1 MKFIIIGVN
10 GVKSLNK
17 LKARLLKARSLISIR
32 TYKRPM
38 LFVIAMMVLLNL
50 VILSIAAVIA
60 LFIDDSFDGFIDA
73 FANGSL
79 KWMLTPNAILSITN
93 PKTLILAVVVLV
105 IGLILFSGT
114 IIALTTN
121 AIKEYFQK
129 KKSGSGK
136 IILSKHI
143 VVLNWNN
150 KVPELVADLLHVAG
164 REVTVMILAEI
175 DKGFAE
181 KQIVN
186 AIQKLK
192 KSDREITKFNV
203 LVKQGDPLVHSDLED
218 ISIDEA
224 DTILLMN
231 TDNHELT
238 AKQLSKSDLN
248 VIKVILSLG
257 RIEFK
262 HNPPIVA
269 EIKNFET
276 KGKILTM
283 SKVVHTIYEYALLPI
298 CFDRRLGQIIA
309 QTIISPLMED
319 LYLSLFS
326 FEGSEIYYLPHTD
339 FETCLKTN
347 SHAIPLASA
356 GEALFV
362 LSQSDETK
370 AMKSEV
376 PYEIRQLKT
385 KKINEAANLDVYIIG
400 KNNKL
405 SFILDSFKE
414 YEKLHLS
421 EFRANWVEE
430 NKLSE
435 LVSSLNDSDKPS
447 TIVLLS
453 DESVSPDCLD
463 ANVID
468 NLIYLEG
475 NLTKKDVNI
484 IVELLDPQ
492 NDHIIKDFNIRN
504 TIISNKIISLLLSKL
519 ALFKETAPFYD
530 NLLTIA
536 ANEKGEDDQAIIIQ
550 KAEDLFKEVF
560 PIKFYSQKSLVVS
573 VYESYQKKLIP
584 MGYFRNDKLT
594 IFSGN
599 MHEKSDEAI
608 ENTDLL
614 VLMKL

>member
-1 MKFIIIGVN
+1 M
-10 GVKSLNK
+10 NK
-17 LKARLLKARSLISIR
+17 LKARILRARSLISIK

-38 LFVIAMMVLLNL
+38 LFIISMMVLLNL
-50 VILSIAAVIA
+50 IILSVAAVIA

-93 PKTLILAVVVLV
+93 PRTLILAVVVLV

-136 IILSKHI
+136 IILSRHI
-143 VVLNWNN
+143 VVINWNN

-164 REVTVMILAEI
+164 KEVTVMILAQI
-175 DKGFAE
+175 DKAYAE

-186 AIQKLK
+186 SIQKINK
-192 KSDREITKFNV
+192 ADREIVNFNV

-218 ISIDEA
+218 ISINEA
-224 DTILLMN
+224 DTILIMN
-231 TDNHELT
+231 RDEHET
-238 AKQLSKSDLN
+238 IAKEMSKSDLN

-269 EIKNFET
+269 EIKNIET

-283 SKVVHTIYEYALLPI
+283 SKVVHTIHEHTLLPI

-309 QTIISPLMED
+309 QTIINPLMED

-326 FEGSEIYYLPHTD
+326 FEGSEVYYLPDTD
-339 FETCLKTN
+339 FDTCLKYN
-347 SHAIPLASA
+347 SHVVPLAS
-356 GEALFV
+356 ENKALFV
-362 LSQSDETK
+362 LSLSDETK
-370 AMKSEV
+370 LIKTDV
-376 PYEIRQLKT
+376 PYEVKTIKT
-385 KKINEAANLDVYIIG
+385 KKISETANLDVHIIG

-405 SFILDSFKE
+405 AFILDSFKE
-414 YEKLHLS
+414 YEKLHMS
-421 EFRANWVEE
+421 EFRANWIEAE
-430 NKLSE
+430 KLPE
-435 LVSSLNDSDKPS
+435 LVYALNDSSKPS

-453 DESVSPDCLD
+453 DESVASDCLD

-519 ALFKETAPFYD
+519 ALFKETAPFYE
-530 NLLTIA
+530 NLLTIE
-536 ANEKGEDDQAIIIQ
+536 ANDLGEDLQSIIIQ
-550 KAEDLFKEVF
+550 KAEDLFKENL
-560 PIKFYSQKSLVVS
+560 PIAFDSKKSLVAS
-573 VYESYQKKLIP
+573 VYESFQKKVIP
-584 MGYFRNDKLT
+584 MGYFRNDKLVIFAGNLHENSAET
-594 IFSGN
+594 I
-599 MHEKSDEAI
+599 EKS
-608 ENTDLL
+608 DLL

>member
-1 MKFIIIGVN
+1 MLFII
-10 GVKSLNK
+10 S
-17 LKARLLKARSLISIR
+17 
-32 TYKRPM
+32 
-38 LFVIAMMVLLNL
+38 MMVLLNL
-50 VILSIAAVIA
+50 AILSVAAVIA

-136 IILSKHI
+136 IILSRHI
-143 VVLNWNN
+143 VIINWNN
-150 KVPELVADLLHVAG
+150 KVPELVADLLHVSG
-164 REVTVMILAEI
+164 KEVTVMILAQI
-175 DKGFAE
+175 DKAYAE

-186 AIQKLK
+186 SIQKIN
-192 KSDREITKFNV
+192 KSDREIDNFNV

-224 DTILLMN
+224 DTILIMN
-231 TDNHELT
+231 RDEHET
-238 AKQLSKSDLN
+238 IAKEMSKSDLN

-283 SKVVHTIYEYALLPI
+283 SKVVHTIHEHTLLPI

-309 QTIISPLMED
+309 QTIINPLMED

-326 FEGSEIYYLPHTD
+326 FEGSEVYHLPETD
-339 FETCLKTN
+339 FDTCLKEN
-347 SHAIPLASA
+347 SHAIPLASINKD
-356 GEALFV
+356 LFV
-362 LSQSDETK
+362 LSLSDETK
-370 AMKSEV
+370 LIKSDVPFEV
-376 PYEIRQLKT
+376 RPLKT
-385 KKINEAANLDVYIIG
+385 KKISEMTNLDVHIIG

-405 SFILDSFKE
+405 AFILDSFKE
-414 YEKLHLS
+414 YEKLHKS
-421 EFRANWVEE
+421 EFRANWVEAE
-430 NKLSE
+430 QLPDLVALLNVSE
-435 LVSSLNDSDKPS
+435 KPS

-453 DESVSPDCLD
+453 DESVATDCLD

-468 NLIYLEG
+468 SLIFLEG

-492 NDHIIKDFNIRN
+492 NDHIIRDFNIRN

-519 ALFKETAPFYD
+519 ALFKETAPFYE
-530 NLLTIA
+530 NLLTIE
-536 ANEKGEDDQAIIIQ
+536 ANEHGEDLQSIIIQ
-550 KAEDLFKEVF
+550 KADDLFKETF
-560 PIKFYSQKSLVVS
+560 PINFDSKKSLVAS
-573 VYESYQKKLIP
+573 VYENFHKKVIP
-584 MGYFRNDKLT
+584 MGYFRNDELV
-594 IFSGN
+594 IFAKD
-599 MHEKSDEAI
+599 MHESSTETI
-608 ENTDLL
+608 EKDDLL
-614 VLMKL
+614 VLMKV